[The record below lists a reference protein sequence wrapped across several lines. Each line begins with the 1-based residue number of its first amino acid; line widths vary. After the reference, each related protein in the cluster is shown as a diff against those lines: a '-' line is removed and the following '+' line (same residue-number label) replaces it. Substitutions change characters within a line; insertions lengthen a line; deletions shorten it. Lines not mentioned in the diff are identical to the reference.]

1 MTGQI
6 LAGKQADVF
15 VVRCVGD
22 VRLGMGTGMDRYFER
37 VLASGECASIVVDL
51 RETESIDSTSLGSL
65 AKLSIAAQKALQAPP
80 TLVSTNPDV
89 TRVLKTMGFHEVF
102 SLVEHP
108 VKAADVDAANLQ
120 DKSESGSRD
129 EAEMRRY
136 VIDVHKAL
144 VSINGK
150 NRETFK
156 DLMAGLEEEV

>member
-1 MTGQI
+1 MSGQI
-6 LAGKQADVF
+6 LAGRQTGLF
-15 VVRCVGD
+15 LIRCVGD

-37 VLASGECASIVVDL
+37 EIKSGECTSILVDL

-65 AKLSIAAQKALQAPP
+65 AKLSIAARESLGMRP

-89 TRVLKTMGFHEVF
+89 TRVLKTMGFDEVF

-108 VKAADVDAANLQ
+108 IKELDGVDLVDAS
-120 DKSESGSRD
+120 KPGIED

-136 VIDVHKAL
+136 VIDVHEAL
-144 VSINGK
+144 ASLNGK

-156 DLMAGLEEEV
+156 DLMAGLEDEA